1 MSPIVATPP
10 SPLPSAPARAVPEGT
25 SWLERFTA
33 GRTGL
38 DRSLFLVA
46 VGIAALSFS
55 NAAWQSLHALGWILL
70 AAAAA
75 RAGAW
80 PAPVPRRWVAPWAVF
95 AIGSLVAAA
104 FAPDPGRALYDGKK
118 LLNLLAIF
126 FFAAVLR
133 TARDY
138 ARALGAACALLSL
151 QAVLGLVQYARVED
165 HIAFR
170 SQGTLSHHMTFSG
183 LLLVSLA
190 FCLPL
195 LTFSFR
201 RMDLLTWGYCLLALT
216 ALLATLTRSAWIG
229 LAVAAIVVLAFKN
242 PRGLWALP
250 VVLALLFLAI
260 PEFRARTRSMFDTH
274 GDYSN
279 VQRLSIY
286 PTGLR
291 MVAAHPLLG
300 LGGRRAVRDLYT
312 GRGPADPPPRGP
324 RRRRSLRAARSLHSD
339 PLRIAAGGGDPR
351 LLAWLAGLGV
361 FAWEALRAPPATP
374 RARGAP
380 APQHPAPGAR
390 RRTAFLTRACSVR
403 FRRLEVTVLLFLAL
417 SPALRASR
425 PAPVP
430 VSRRVLLVFG
440 TPGGDQRWRRW

>member
-1 MSPIVATPP
+1 V
-10 SPLPSAPARAVPEGT
+10 
-25 SWLERFTA
+25 SWLDRFTA
-33 GRTGL
+33 GRTGI

-70 AAAAA
+70 VAAAA

-80 PAPVPRRWVAPWAVF
+80 PAPVPRRWVAPWAIF
-95 AIGSLVAAA
+95 AVGSLVAAA

-118 LLNLLAIF
+118 LLNLLALF

-151 QAVLGLVQYARVED
+151 QAVLGLIQYARVED
-165 HIAFR
+165 HVASR
-170 SQGTLSHHMTFSG
+170 SHGTLSHHMTFSG
-183 LLLVSLA
+183 LLLVSMA

-195 LTFSFR
+195 LTFSLR
-201 RMDLLTWGYCLLALT
+201 RIDLLTWAYCLLALA

-229 LAVAAIVVLAFKN
+229 LAVAGIVVLAFKN

-250 VVLALLFLAI
+250 VLFALLFFAV
-260 PEFRARTRSMFDTH
+260 PEFRARTRSIFDTH

-279 VQRLSIY
+279 VQRLSMY

-291 MVAAHPLLG
+291 MIGAHPLLG
-300 LGGRRAVRDLYT
+300 LGGRRAVRELYT
-312 GRGPADPPPRGP
+312 EYEGTPPTPPPAVPGGP
-324 RRRRSLRAARSLHSD
+324 PQEPYEPPDHLHND
-339 PLRIAAGGGDPR
+339 PLQIAAEAGIPV

-361 FAWEALRAPPATP
+361 FAWEALRALP
-374 RARGAP
+374 
-380 APQHPAPGAR
+380 R
-390 RRTAFLTRACSVR
+390 RRDVRDEEERLRRNILLGALAAVIAFLTMGMLEYNFGDS
-403 FRRLEVTVLLFLAL
+403 EVTVLLFLAL
-417 SPALRASR
+417 SAPLALRGQ
-425 PAPVP
+425 PA
-430 VSRRVLLVFG
+430 G
-440 TPGGDQRWRRW
+440 AHTA